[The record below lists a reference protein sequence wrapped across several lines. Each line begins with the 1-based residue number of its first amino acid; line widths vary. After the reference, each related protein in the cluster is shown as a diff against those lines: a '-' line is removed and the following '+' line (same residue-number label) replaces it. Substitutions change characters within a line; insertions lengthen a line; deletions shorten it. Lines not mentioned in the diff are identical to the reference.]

1 MTIEKSENPGA
12 EIPLGLSSLGNIRKE
27 LGGCA
32 SVVAQVLTNENPPAE
47 YELPSRRVRTTL
59 PQSTKPGKTLPQS
72 TKKKNGIGMEF
83 RFLGVSCL
91 RSGGI

>member
-1 MTIEKSENPGA
+1 M
-12 EIPLGLSSLGNIRKE
+12 LLRKY
-27 LGGCA
+27 LQTKTLPQ
-32 SVVAQVLTNENPPAE
+32 STNYPPAE
-47 YELPSRRVRTTL
+47 YELPSRRVRTTLPQSTKPGKTL